1 MSTDASS
8 TRVRSR
14 FWVLAATSIPLT
26 VLASVALRAG
36 GAASF
41 SPDPVPFRISGDVSG
56 LVPGVPA
63 AVPLTLENPNAQP
76 IRVTS
81 VHAHIASDSNPP
93 GCASASHVSLKQ
105 PTGITANAPVAVP
118 AHGAV
123 VLRRYPSAPR
133 ISLLATAANDD
144 ACKSTSFARAYTGS
158 AHS

>member
-14 FWVLAATSIPLT
+14 FWVLAATSIPLS
-26 VLASVALRAG
+26 VLAAVALRAG

-41 SPDPVPFRISGDVSG
+41 SAEPVPFRISGDVSG

-63 AVPLTLENPNAQP
+63 DVPLTLENPNGQP

-81 VHAHIASDSNPP
+81 VRAEIAPNSDPP
-93 GCASASHVSLKQ
+93 GCASATHVSLEQ
-105 PTGITANAPVAVP
+105 PTGVTSDAPVAVP
-118 AHGAV
+118 ARGTV
-123 VLRRYPSAPR
+123 VLHTYPSAPR
-133 ISLLATAANDD
+133 ITLLATAADDD
-144 ACKSTSFARAYTGS
+144 ACKSTSFVLAYTGS